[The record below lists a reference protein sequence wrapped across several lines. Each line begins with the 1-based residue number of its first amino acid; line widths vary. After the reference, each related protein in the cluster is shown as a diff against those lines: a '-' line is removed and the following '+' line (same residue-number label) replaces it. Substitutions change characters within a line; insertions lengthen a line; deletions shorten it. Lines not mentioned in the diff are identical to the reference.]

1 MVQSHEEAKSPMKIL
16 IVDDEQAIIDI
27 LAYNLKRAHY
37 EVITAHDGESAI
49 RLALSESPDLLI
61 LDLMLPVLDG
71 LEVFKRVR
79 QSRDVPIIML
89 TALDAEIDRVV
100 GLELGADDYV
110 VKPFSVRELMARVKN
125 ILRRGTSPTLPTTDC
140 ALKLDVDKREAM
152 LSGQLLDLTMLEFEL
167 LHILYANRGH
177 VFSREKLLEVVW
189 GYDYAGDLRAVD
201 AAVKR
206 LRQKLALAAPD
217 SDLIATVRGI
227 GYKLSE
233 S

>member
-1 MVQSHEEAKSPMKIL
+1 MKIL

-37 EVITAHDGESAI
+37 EVMIARDGEEAV

-61 LDLMLPVLDG
+61 LDLMLPIMDG
-71 LEVFKRVR
+71 IEVFKRVR
-79 QSRDVPIIML
+79 QTRDIPIIIL

-125 ILRRGTSPTLPTTDC
+125 ILRRGAPTPTPSDESD
-140 ALKLDVDKREAM
+140 LRLDLDKREAV
-152 LSGQLLDLTMLEFEL
+152 LAGHILDLTTLEFDL
-167 LHILYANRGH
+167 LHLLAANRGH
-177 VFSREKLLEVVW
+177 VFSREKLLESVW
-189 GYDYAGDLRAVD
+189 GYAYAGDVRAVD

-206 LRQKLALAAPD
+206 LRQKLAQAQPD
-217 SDLIATVRGI
+217 TDLITTVRGV
-227 GYKLSE
+227 GYKLSDD
-233 S
+233 